1 MLSRAV
7 EKLQTAGFHQSVA
20 FRAAGTAPWPT
31 HRKTNAFGPGDAQ
44 ALARLLRCVV
54 GGTAETRHWGFSAS
68 RDEQIDVA
76 RILLVRTRDGD
87 VVRRLALILER
98 HSRAGTMISL
108 RPMSPRR
115 SACFLLCLAG
125 SSPTSSTGKRHPSS
139 RASRRVQPGRRVS
152 LWPGRRQPS
161 ASHAEWYSP
170 GNRKSMP
177 NGECSPAS
185 RLKLPSGCGKSF
197 CMSTMIS
204 AERRMSGPL
213 FPRHLNRGKTMLI
226 AGFGVGD

>member
-1 MLSRAV
+1 MAY
-7 EKLQTAGFHQSVA
+7 
-20 FRAAGTAPWPT
+20 AP
-31 HRKTNAFGPGDAQ
+31 KNVNAFGPGDAQ

-68 RDEQIDVA
+68 RDEA

-115 SACFLLCLAG
+115 SACFFLCLAG

-139 RASRRVQPGRRVS
+139 RASRRVQHRPRVS

-161 ASHAEWYSP
+161 ASHAESYSP

-177 NGECSPAS
+177 NAECSPAS

-213 FPRHLNRGKTMLI
+213 FPRHLNRRKTMLI